1 MNQSATH
8 MMDINMTSTERK
20 PELIRALEDYDN
32 LLERL
37 AFNINHLD
45 DRLSAYCS
53 PCPEKDTVSAPPNY
67 SSKAAARLSN
77 NNKTLCYQLRLL
89 EDILST
95 LEI

>member
-8 MMDINMTSTERK
+8 TRDINMTSPERK
-20 PELIRALEDYDN
+20 PEFIQALEDYDN

-37 AFNINHLD
+37 AFNISHLD

-67 SSKAAARLSN
+67 LSKAAARLSN

>member
-8 MMDINMTSTERK
+8 MRDTIVASPEHK

-37 AFNINHLD
+37 AFNIGHLD

-67 SSKAAARLSN
+67 LSKAAARLSN